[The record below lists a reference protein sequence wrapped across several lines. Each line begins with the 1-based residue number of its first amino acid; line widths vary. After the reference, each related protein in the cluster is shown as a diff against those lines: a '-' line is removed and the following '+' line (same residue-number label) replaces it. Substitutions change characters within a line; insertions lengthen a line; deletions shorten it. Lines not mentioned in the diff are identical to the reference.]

1 MWLLTPAVLVGVL
14 VSAIYIS
21 TAICNATLFNELLD
35 TRRVPTIVGLII
47 AIAILLIIRPMLEV
61 SGQLLQNRAGLV
73 VKSRLRQALLKAV
86 SYTHLTLPT
95 KRIV

>member
-61 SGQLLQNRAGLV
+61 SGQLLSLI
-73 VKSRLRQALLKAV
+73 
-86 SYTHLTLPT
+86 H
-95 KRIV
+95 I